1 MPAVVLPITSIRNHG
16 YRQRFRISIQGNTM
30 KKKKRLLRHLFPSYL
45 LITLISLIAVTWFA
59 SRSIR
64 HFYLEQTAA
73 DLLARAHL
81 LKSQMAQFLGPL
93 ESRVVDAVCKEVGES
108 SATRFTVIL
117 PSGRVVGDS
126 NENPAIM
133 DNHATRPEV
142 IAARMG
148 NIGKS
153 IRYSMTLQKRMMYVA
168 IPVKE
173 KEKMIAVVRAA
184 LPVTAIDQALKTIQ
198 IKIGLEGLFI
208 ALLAAGISLYVSQ
221 RISRPIEKLK
231 KGADFFARGN
241 LSYRM
246 PGTDLVEI
254 DSLIEALNQM
264 AVQLEDRLNTI
275 VRQKNELTAVLS
287 SMAEGVI
294 AVDMDERIISI
305 NRAGARFFEDLPQ
318 NLSNRSIPEAIRN
331 PDLQKFIS
339 RALSS
344 KENLEEDITLYQ
356 RGERILYIHNTP
368 LEDAAGRRSGILVV
382 MNDVTHLRKL
392 ENMRKDFAANV
403 SHEIK
408 TPLTAIKG
416 FVETLRTSEDV
427 DPKETQRFLSIIEK
441 HVNRLTAIIEDLMKL
456 SKIERQDENSEIRL
470 EESSVKSVIL
480 PAIHTC
486 REKIEAKNI
495 TIDLECPKDI
505 SARLDSRLMI
515 QAVVN
520 LLDNAINYSREKSHI
535 KISAILKDQ
544 ELHISVED
552 HGIGIPK
559 EHLARLFE
567 RFYRVDKARS
577 RDLGGTGLGLAIVK
591 HISHAHGGRVSVE
604 SVPGKGSIFSLH
616 LPVR

>member
-1 MPAVVLPITSIRNHG
+1 V
-16 YRQRFRISIQGNTM
+16 

-59 SRSIR
+59 SSSIR

-73 DLLARAHL
+73 DLLARARL
-81 LKSQMAQFLGPL
+81 FTSQMAQFRRPL
-93 ESRVVDAVCKEVGES
+93 DARMVDAVCKEAGES

-117 PSGRVVGDS
+117 PSGQVIGDS
-126 NENPAIM
+126 NENPAVM
-133 DNHATRPEV
+133 DNHALRPEV
-142 IAARMG
+142 VAARKG
-148 NIGKS
+148 GIGKS
-153 IRYSMTLQKRMMYVA
+153 VRFSMTLQKPMMYVA
-168 IPVKE
+168 IGLKD
-173 KEKMIAVVRAA
+173 KEKMIAVIRAA
-184 LPVTAIDQALKTIQ
+184 LPVTAIDRALQTLQ
-198 IKIGLEGLFI
+198 IKIGLEGLLI
-208 ALLAAGISLYVSQ
+208 ALLAAVISLYVS
-221 RISRPIEKLK
+221 RRVSRPIEKLK

-305 NRAGARFFEDLPQ
+305 NKAAAGFFEDLPQ
-318 NLSNRSIPEAIRN
+318 NLLNRSIPEAIRN
-331 PDLQKFIS
+331 PDLQKFIDK
-339 RALSS
+339 ALSS

-416 FVETLRTSEDV
+416 FVETLRTSEGV
-427 DPKETQRFLSIIEK
+427 DPKETRRFLSIIEK

-456 SKIERQDENSEIRL
+456 SKIERQDETSEIRL
-470 EESSVKSVIL
+470 EEGSVKSVIL
-480 PAIHTC
+480 PAIQAC
-486 REKIEAKNI
+486 REKTAAKNI
-495 TIDLECPKDI
+495 TIDLICPENI
-505 SARLDSRLMI
+505 SVRLDSRLMI
-515 QAVVN
+515 QALVN
-520 LLDNAINYSREKSHI
+520 LLDNAINYSREKSDI
-535 KISAILKDQ
+535 IISVTLKDQ
-544 ELHISVED
+544 ELRISVQD
-552 HGIGIPK
+552 NGIGIPK
-559 EHLARLFE
+559 EHLSRLFE

-591 HISHAHGGRVSVE
+591 HIAHAHGGRVSVE
-604 SVPGKGSIFSLH
+604 STPGKGSTFSLH

>member
-1 MPAVVLPITSIRNHG
+1 M
-16 YRQRFRISIQGNTM
+16 
-30 KKKKRLLRHLFPSYL
+30 LRHLFPSYL
-45 LITLISLIAVTWFA
+45 LITLIALVAVTWFA
-59 SRSIR
+59 SSSIR

-81 LKSQMAQFLGPL
+81 LKSQMSQFLGPM
-93 ESRVVDAVCKEVGES
+93 ETHVVDAVCKEVGES

-117 PSGRVVGDS
+117 PSGLVIGDS
-126 NENPAIM
+126 NENPAVM
-133 DNHATRPEV
+133 DNHASRPEV
-142 IAARMG
+142 ILARKG
-148 NIGKS
+148 GVGKS
-153 IRYSMTLQKRMMYVA
+153 VRYSMTLQKRMMYVA
-168 IPVKE
+168 IPLKNKE
-173 KEKMIAVVRAA
+173 KLMAVIRAA
-184 LPVTAIDQALKTIQ
+184 LPVTAIDQTLKSIQ
-198 IKIGLEGLFI
+198 IKIGLGGLFI
-208 ALLAAGISLYVSQ
+208 ALLAAGMSLYVSQ

-231 KGADFFARGN
+231 KGADFFAKGN

-264 AVQLEDRLNTI
+264 AGQLEDRLNTI

-305 NRAGARFFEDLPQ
+305 NKAAAGFFEDLPQ
-318 NLSNRSIPEAIRN
+318 NLLNRSIPEAVRN
-331 PDLQKFIS
+331 PDLQKFIN

-344 KENLEEDITLYQ
+344 RKNIEEDITLYQ
-356 RGERILYIHNTP
+356 KGERILYIHNTP

-416 FVETLRTSEDV
+416 FVETLRTRKGI
-427 DPKETQRFLSIIEK
+427 DPQETRRFLSIIDK

-456 SKIERQDENSEIRL
+456 SKIERQDEASEIRL
-470 EESSVKSVIL
+470 EVSAVKSVIL
-480 PAIHTC
+480 PAVQTC
-486 REKIEAKNI
+486 REKMEAKNI
-495 TIDLECPKDI
+495 TVDLECPEDV
-505 SARLDSRLMI
+505 SAELDSRLMI
-515 QAVVN
+515 QALVN
-520 LLDNAINYSREKSHI
+520 LLDNAINYSKDKSVI
-535 KISAILKDQ
+535 KIMATSKDQ
-544 ELHISVED
+544 ELQISVQD
-552 HGIGIPK
+552 YGIGISK
-559 EHLARLFE
+559 EHLSRLFE

-591 HISHAHGGRVSVE
+591 HIAHAHGGRVSVE
-604 SVPGKGSIFSLH
+604 SAPGKGSTFTLH
-616 LPVR
+616 LPIL

>member
-1 MPAVVLPITSIRNHG
+1 
-16 YRQRFRISIQGNTM
+16 M

-64 HFYLEQTAA
+64 NFYLEQTAA

-148 NIGKS
+148 NVGKS

-231 KGADFFARGN
+231 RGADFFARGN

-305 NRAGARFFEDLPQ
+305 NKAGAGIFEDLPQ
-318 NLSNRSIPEAIRN
+318 NLLNRSIPEAIRN

-356 RGERILYIHNTP
+356 SGERILYIHNTP
-368 LEDAAGRRSGILVV
+368 LEDAAGQRSGILVV

-456 SKIERQDENSEIRL
+456 SKIERQDETSEIRL
-470 EESSVKSVIL
+470 EKSSVKRVIL
-480 PAIHTC
+480 PAIQTC
-486 REKIEAKNI
+486 REKMAAKNI
-495 TIDLECPKDI
+495 TVDLECPEDI

-535 KISAILKDQ
+535 KISATLKNQ
-544 ELHISVED
+544 ELRISVED

-559 EHLARLFE
+559 EHLSRLFE

-591 HISHAHGGRVSVE
+591 HIAHAHGGRVSVE
-604 SVPGKGSIFSLH
+604 STLGKGSTFSLH